1 MYVVWSWLTSLVF
14 LPVFGLVLGAFDLAQ
29 RVAYAI
35 GQRPQE
41 YVAGALQWSLVH
53 AFRICGARLVVERA
67 PGVRANMP
75 YIIVSNHQSMFD
87 IPILGSVFFSNFPK
101 YISKK
106 SLARGI
112 PSVSYNLR
120 KGGHVLIDRTDAPAA
135 VAAIRELGR
144 RVAAGRCS
152 AMIFP
157 EGTRARHGTLGPFK
171 PAGLVALLEEAPATP
186 LVPVA
191 IDESWRL
198 LAHNYLPV
206 PWGVRIRVHVG
217 VPIERRAD
225 EDRRALVERARGE
238 IDAVLARWRG
248 DPTGAPRSAGG
259 DGRPDRPFAGRPA
272 TRATRPAPRAPMPKR
287 S

>member
-1 MYVVWSWLTSLVF
+1 MHLLWSWLTTLVF
-14 LPVFGLVLGAFDLAQ
+14 LPVFGLVLSGFELAQ
-29 RVAYAI
+29 RLAYAI

-41 YVAGALQWSLVH
+41 YVAGALQWALVQTI
-53 AFRICGARLVVERA
+53 RICGTRFVVERA
-67 PGVRANMP
+67 PAVRPRAS

-87 IPILGSVFFSNFPK
+87 IPILGALFFSNFPK

-120 KGGHVLIDRTDAPAA
+120 RGGHVLIDRGDAPAA
-135 VAAIRELGR
+135 LVAIRELGR
-144 RVAAGRCS
+144 RVAAGDCS

-157 EGTRARHGTLGPFK
+157 EGTRARHGELGAFK
-171 PAGLVALLEEAPATP
+171 PAGLMALLEEAPAVP

-198 LAHNYLPV
+198 LRHNFLPV
-206 PWGVRIRVHVG
+206 PWGVRVRVHVG
-217 VPIERRAD
+217 TPIERRSD
-225 EDRRALVERARGE
+225 ENRRSLVEQVRAE
-238 IDAVLARWRG
+238 IDGVLGRWRG
-248 DPTGAPRSAGG
+248 GVGPP
-259 DGRPDRPFAGRPA
+259 AGRAAPA
-272 TRATRPAPRAPMPKR
+272 GSDAARQ